1 MTRTSMS
8 DARDD
13 LIRSLRDPRDQGPWS
28 TDLLASAR
36 ANRVHLLLADRGG
49 DASLQA
55 DLRAA
60 AVIEAARERELR
72 EVLGALAQ
80 AGIRPVLLKGAV
92 LSRTHYP
99 RPELRPRTDT
109 DLLIPTVARD
119 ATTRLLV
126 ELGYEQVAE
135 TAGPLTTGQF
145 HLHKRDAV
153 GVVHALDVHCR
164 ISNVRAFANVVSYAE
179 LVRDARPVVS
189 LGPHALGPSAVHAL
203 IIACVHRVAHHGN
216 TDSLLWL
223 LDVSLLARSLEPHE
237 RDCFAELAGVRGIRA
252 VCRNTLVLADAAFGG
267 IDAEWLASLLA
278 ETAEPTAAFLRGPM
292 RQIDIL
298 KQDLRASPRV
308 WQRLQILGEHL
319 FPSASFMYERYTTQR
334 KFALPLLYAH
344 RIVTG
349 MPKWF
354 RR

>member
-1 MTRTSMS
+1 
-8 DARDD
+8 
-13 LIRSLRDPRDQGPWS
+13 
-28 TDLLASAR
+28 
-36 ANRVHLLLADRGG
+36 LLLADRGG
-49 DASLQA
+49 DASLRA

-60 AVIEAARERELR
+60 AVVEAARERELR
-72 EVLGALAQ
+72 EVLAALAK
-80 AGIRPVLLKGAV
+80 ARVRPVLLKGAV

-109 DLLIPTVARD
+109 DLLIAAAARD
-119 ATTRLLV
+119 ATTHVLV
-126 ELGYEQVAE
+126 GLGYQQVVE

-145 HLHKRDAV
+145 HLHKCDPL
-153 GVVHALDVHCR
+153 GLFHALDIHYR
-164 ISNVRAFANVVSYAE
+164 ISNVRAFADVLSYEE
-179 LVRDARPVVS
+179 LARDGRPVPS
-189 LGPHALGPSAVHAL
+189 LGPHAWGPSPVHAL

-237 RDCFAELAGVRGIRA
+237 RDCFTALTADRRLRS
-252 VCRNTLVLADAAFGG
+252 VCRSTLMLADVTFGG
-267 IDAEWLASLLA
+267 IDADWLASLVT
-278 ETAEPTAAFLRGPM
+278 ESVEPTAAFLRGPM

-298 KQDLRASPRV
+298 GQDLLASPRW
-308 WQRLQILGEHL
+308 WQRLQIVGEHL
-319 FPSASFMYERYTTQR
+319 FPSSSFMYERYGAQR